1 LLALLLSP
9 SALRFLLFIALLCF
23 TAFGERS
30 KKTKASPEAMAS
42 GAKNATDCLARLL
55 FA

>member
-1 LLALLLSP
+1 MPCCEASNE
-9 SALRFLLFIALLCF
+9 LLCF

-42 GAKNATDCLARLL
+42 KRVAKRLAFLL
-55 FA
+55 RKKQASKSFA